1 MKRLIM
7 ALLMSTLL
15 LSGCIN
21 NKNNKDNQSED
32 DITDNIPE
40 EEIMKLEI
48 DENVLDVSWNN
59 NASVTALNEIKPLTI
74 SMHLYGGFEQV
85 GSIGQSIVS
94 DDKEITTKPGD
105 IVLYSS
111 NQIVVFFGTNT
122 WSYTKLG
129 HINLSK
135 SELNALLNKS
145 NVTLKIY

>member
-7 ALLMSTLL
+7 TLLMSTLL

-21 NKNNKDNQSED
+21 KNNNKDNHSED

-59 NASVTALNEIKPLTI
+59 NASITALNEMKPLTVN
-74 SMHLYGGFEQV
+74 MHLYGGFEQV
-85 GSIGQSIVS
+85 GSIGKSIVS

-105 IVLYSS
+105 IVLYSN

-129 HINLSK
+129 HINLSD
-135 SELNALLNKS
+135 SELNTLLNKS

>member
-15 LSGCIN
+15 LSSCIN
-21 NKNNKDNQSED
+21 NKNNKDNQSEN

-59 NASVTALNEIKPLTI
+59 NASVTAFNEIKPLTI
-74 SMHLYGGFEQV
+74 NMRLYGGFEQV

-105 IVLYSS
+105 IVLYSN

-129 HINLSK
+129 HINLSE
-135 SELNALLNKS
+135 SELNTLLNKS
-145 NVTLKIY
+145 NVTLKVY